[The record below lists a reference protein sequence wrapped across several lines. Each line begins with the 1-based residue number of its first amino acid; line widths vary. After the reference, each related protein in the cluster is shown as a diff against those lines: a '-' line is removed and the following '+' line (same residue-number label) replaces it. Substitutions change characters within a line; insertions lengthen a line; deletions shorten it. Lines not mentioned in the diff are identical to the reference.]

1 MSYPNYKIIPVTEGQ
16 RRELRKKGYT
26 DERID
31 KMSKSQARHILYQE
45 PAPPSNEQYRGFLEN
60 MKAVEYKEKLWQRA
74 NENSEIFGSCIVT
87 LADINDLFDE
97 VFNND

>member
-60 MKAVEYKEKLWQRA
+60 MKAVEYKEKL
-74 NENSEIFGSCIVT
+74 
-87 LADINDLFDE
+87 
-97 VFNND
+97 